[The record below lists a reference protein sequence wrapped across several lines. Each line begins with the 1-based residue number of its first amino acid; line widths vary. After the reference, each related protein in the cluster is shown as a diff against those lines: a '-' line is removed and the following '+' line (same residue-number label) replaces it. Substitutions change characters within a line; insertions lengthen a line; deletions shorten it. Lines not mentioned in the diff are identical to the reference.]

1 MCIIS
6 IGAVVRFNNSIC
18 GACFT
23 MMALFGA
30 GPICFGSIAQHGK
43 SEFVFFLGAQGMVR
57 QLRRDGDDLRRKVL
71 KLRQSN
77 FLRSTGFNQRNRRL
91 CQWQ

>member
-1 MCIIS
+1 VFNPAWVIQTD
-6 IGAVVRFNNSIC
+6 VRFSNSNC

-43 SEFVFFLGAQGMVR
+43 SEFVFFLGAQGWSGNCGEMATICAA
-57 QLRRDGDDLRRKVL
+57 K
-71 KLRQSN
+71 
-77 FLRSTGFNQRNRRL
+77 
-91 CQWQ
+91 C